1 LCAAERAAGF
11 GKSLQLYNRDEGAQ
25 KIDIHVPQHFCPFL
39 YPRKLGVYELTDE
52 KQYAAGILRR
62 KTGIKTDIM
71 TRDSAKPAVLK
82 LFELIPAP
90 ETASRWQTFGPGNPP
105 PNG

>member
-1 LCAAERAAGF
+1 MFRSIPNPSCIRATG
-11 GKSLQLYNRDEGAQ
+11 
-25 KIDIHVPQHFCPFL
+25 
-39 YPRKLGVYELTDE
+39 KLGVYQPTDV
-52 KQYAAGILRR
+52 KQYAAGILGR
-62 KTGIKTDIM
+62 KTDIK

-82 LFELIPAP
+82 LFEPIPAP